1 MTDGMSYKGGNGY
14 DEKAYTVVS
23 EKRSTADVEKRANLP
38 TGKVKAKNH
47 MKDFILSTLSKNK
60 AEGCY
65 VVKKSGPAKPQPA
78 YTVNERG
85 HLVTANTLEPISTK
99 SIKSSSAAKEKAPA
113 PATSSS
119 NKQIESHTKVN

>member
-1 MTDGMSYKGGNGY
+1 MTDNISYKGGNGY
-14 DEKAYTVVS
+14 DEKAYTVIS
-23 EKRSTADVEKRANLP
+23 EKRSTADIEKRANVP

-65 VVKKSGPAKPQPA
+65 VVKKSGPQKPQPA

-99 SIKSSSAAKEKAPA
+99 SIKSNSAAK
-113 PATSSS
+113 
-119 NKQIESHTKVN
+119 